1 MWRAPGQALPGR
13 PGGCRFASPG
23 LVGYWRFDEGAGQ
36 TFHVGIA
43 FDNRGRLG
51 STDGEDAQDPTWAI
65 SDAPSDCKVAAE
77 APLRRGDVNRDG
89 ELNLADPLTIL
100 SHLFQGGVD
109 LQCLDAAD
117 SNVDGDIDLAG
128 APGELGYLFLGQVD
142 VIAAPFPG
150 CGKDV
155 SPDAVDCKAYGACN

>member
-1 MWRAPGQALPGR
+1 M
-13 PGGCRFASPG
+13 
-23 LVGYWRFDEGAGQ
+23 GYWRFDEGAGQ

-65 SDAPSDCKVAAE
+65 SDAPIDCKVAAE

-117 SNVDGDIDLAG
+117 SNDDGDIDLAG